1 MIETIKV
8 RINDQVYDY
17 SKDITINEIY
27 KEYQS
32 KYKYPIILA
41 KVNGRLK
48 ELSAK
53 LTDDSTIE
61 FIDLTV
67 KEGNRVHVNGL
78 IFVLQYAVRK
88 LYGQNAKIM
97 VQHSLDKGVYIQTGF
112 KLTEEKL
119 ENIKLVMKEIIKK
132 DMPITKVTIDIF
144 LLSFCII
151 SYTSF
156 LILFIKFYIT
166 LLFAIIKQNII

>member
-27 KEYQS
+27 KEHQS
-32 KYKYPIILA
+32 KYKFPIILA

-132 DMPITKVTIDIF
+132 DMPITKVTIDRNEARKYFRDIGDEVKAGI
-144 LLSFCII
+144 LKYNTKNRSCFC
-151 SYTSF
+151 F
-156 LILFIKFYIT
+156 
-166 LLFAIIKQNII
+166 NIH